1 MDISPTMADYFSSLE
16 RSLGSAVGIA
26 REARSRGLDPRLSV
40 EVPVTNDL
48 ADRVEALLGIRGV
61 AARLRELEGKMGR
74 EPVALSISEDFIAR
88 RFGETGRDEVL
99 GHAIRTA
106 MAVLTE
112 GVVAAP
118 TEGIAR
124 VDLGKNDTG
133 TEYARIFYSGPIRS
147 AGGTAQALSVLVAD
161 YVRRALNID
170 RYRPRPEEVNRYVEE
185 IREYHARQ
193 HLQYLPSDAEI
204 RLIVENCPVCIDGEG
219 TEDEEVSG
227 FRNLERVGTN
237 AIRGG
242 MALVIAEGLALK
254 APKLEKHV
262 RNLKLDGW
270 EWLSGL
276 TGGKGGEEEENGI
289 APRDKYLRDIIAGRP
304 VFAHP
309 MEKGGFRLRYG
320 RSRNTGLAAAGL
332 SPAAMHLLGGFLAV
346 GTQMKIERPGKA
358 AGIVPVDTLEGP
370 TVRLKNGDVLRIDDE
385 KTAVAL
391 AGQVDRILDC
401 GEILIGFGEF
411 LENNHPLMPAGYQ
424 EEWWRQECGGDRP
437 GSELAAIEAALS
449 GGYLHPAY
457 SYPWEDLTA
466 DQVRNLAGKIGK
478 TGSVENGVLSMPL
491 DTEAKAIL
499 EELLLPHQVR
509 DGRIRVER
517 PLVLLTCLGLTVGLE
532 RRSAWETAP
541 AAGSGLDLAMHLA
554 GFRMRPRA
562 GTRIGGRMGRPGKSR
577 PREMSPP
584 PHSLFPLGEAGGT
597 RRSFQEARS
606 AKSSMV
612 RKGSGFSQTEGM
624 IEIMAG
630 ERRCPSCRKTTF
642 RNLCLCGTPTEPV
655 FRCPRC
661 SREAPERC
669 PACGVATTSGQ
680 KVPLDLR
687 AEYTAAMER
696 LGIRENQVTLV
707 KGVKGLISRERA
719 VEPVDKGILRSIHDL
734 FVFKDGT
741 IRYDMIDLPLTHFRP
756 DEAGVSVER
765 LRALGYTH
773 DTHGNELHEPSQVLE
788 LRPQDILVSEDC
800 ARYLVK
806 VAAFIDELL
815 EKVYHLPPFYRVGEP
830 SGLVG
835 HLLVGLAPHTSAG
848 VLARLVGYTRAN
860 VGYAHPFFHAAKRRN
875 CFHGDTEIE
884 VYDGERWR
892 KERIRDFVTENFDL
906 TRPGLDRLG
915 TYSSEMMRLAYVRA
929 VDTTGSV
936 HLRRITSVSVHRAPG
951 ALIRFETDRG
961 RTIAVTPDH
970 AMLVSDLTYLR
981 KIRAMEL
988 KEGDPVPVSSGGM
1001 VLAERIAK
1009 REIVPSP
1016 DERVYCLTVDKD
1028 HTIEA
1033 NGIFTGQCDGDEDCV
1048 MLLLDC
1054 LINFSRSFLPE
1065 SRGGTMDAPLMITG
1079 RIDPSEID
1087 KESHNIDICPRY
1099 PAELYLA
1106 AQRQAHPREVE
1117 GLIDRVGK
1125 RLHTPAQFEGFS
1137 YTHETRDISAGPLE
1151 STYTTLQTMQE
1162 KLDAMLSLA
1171 RRIRAVHPDDVA
1183 ERVLYTHFIPDMQG
1197 NLRAFSNQTVRCT
1210 KCNTKYRRPPLAGK
1224 CPKCGGSILPTV
1236 HEASV
1241 KKYLE
1246 ISRRICE
1253 DYHISPYTRQ
1263 RIEVLARAIESTFGI
1278 EGEKQKALA
1287 DFM

>member
-1 MDISPTMADYFSSLE
+1 MDLSPSMAGYFASLDRSLE
-16 RSLGSAVGIA
+16 EAAGVA
-26 REARSRGLDPRLSV
+26 RAARAKGLDPRLSV

-61 AARLRELEGKMGR
+61 AARVRELEGKMER
-74 EPVALSISEDFIAR
+74 ELVALAISDDFIAR
-88 RFGETGRDEVL
+88 RFGEKNREEVL
-99 GHAIRTA
+99 DHAIRTA
-106 MAVLTE
+106 MAILTE

-124 VDLGKNDTG
+124 VDLGKNDSG
-133 TEYARIFYSGPIRS
+133 TEYARVFYSGPIRS

-161 YVRRALNID
+161 YVRRALSID
-170 RYRPRPEEVNRYVEE
+170 RYRPRGEEVERYIEE
-185 IREYHARQ
+185 IRQYNARV
-193 HLQYLPSDAEI
+193 HLQYLPGDAEI
-204 RLIVENCPVCIDGEG
+204 RLIVENCPVCVDGEG

-227 FRNLERVGTN
+227 YRNLERVGTN

-242 MALVIAEGLALK
+242 MALVIAEGVALK

-270 EWLSGL
+270 EWLSGF
-276 TGGKGGEEEENGI
+276 TGSRGTGQEENGI

-332 SPAAMHLLGGFLAV
+332 SPATMHLLGGFLAV

-370 TVRLKNGDVLRIDDE
+370 TVRLVTGDVLRVDDE

-391 AGQVDRILDC
+391 ADQVERVLDA
-401 GEILIGFGEF
+401 GEILVGFGEF

-424 EEWWRQECGGDRP
+424 EEWWQEECGGERP
-437 GSELAAIEAALS
+437 ADELAAIGLALD
-449 GGYLHPAY
+449 GGYLHPAF
-457 SYPWEDLTA
+457 SYFWEDATA
-466 DQVRNLAGKIGK
+466 GQVKALAEKVRA
-478 TGSVENGVLSMPL
+478 TGSMKDGVLGMPL
-491 DTEAKAIL
+491 DGEAKAVL
-499 EELLLPHQVR
+499 EELLVPHRVR
-509 DGRIRVER
+509 DGRILIDR
-517 PLVLLTCLGLTVGLE
+517 PLVLLACLGLTLSLE
-532 RRSAWETAP
+532 QRPAWETAP
-541 AAGSGLDLAMHLA
+541 AAGSGLDLARHLA

-584 PHSLFPLGEAGGT
+584 PHSLFPLGDAGGS

-606 AKSSMV
+606 TKKMV
-612 RKGSGFSQTEGM
+612 KREGGFSQTEGV
-624 IEIMAG
+624 IEILAG
-630 ERRCPSCRKTTF
+630 ERRCPKCGKTGF
-642 RNLCLCGTPTEPV
+642 RNLCDCGTPTEPV

-661 SREAPERC
+661 QREAPERC
-669 PACGVATTSGQ
+669 PACGVPTASGQ
-680 KVPLDLR
+680 RVPVDLR
-687 AEYTAAMER
+687 AEYSAALGR

-756 DEAGVSVER
+756 DEAGVSVDR
-765 LRALGYTH
+765 LRSLGYTH
-773 DTHGNELHEPSQVLE
+773 DTLGNELGSPSQVLE

-806 VAAFIDELL
+806 VATFIDELL
-815 EKVYHLPPFYRVGEP
+815 EKVYGLPPFYRVTEP
-830 SGLVG
+830 AGLIG

-848 VLARLVGYTRAN
+848 VLARLVGFTRAN

-892 KERIRDFVTENFDL
+892 RERIRDFVTGNFDIS
-906 TRPGLDRLG
+906 RPGLDRLG
-915 TYSSEMMRLAYVRA
+915 TYHSEAMQLAYIRA
-929 VDTTGSV
+929 VDTTGSL
-936 HLRRITSVSVHRAPG
+936 HLRRITSVSVHRSPE

-961 RTIAVTPDH
+961 RSIAVTPDH
-970 AMLVSDLTYLR
+970 AMLVSDLAYLR
-981 KIRAMEL
+981 KIRAMEV
-988 KEGDPVPVSSGGM
+988 KEGDTVPVCTGGA

-1016 DERVYCLTVDKD
+1016 DERVYCLTVDRD
-1028 HTIEA
+1028 HTMEA

-1054 LINFSRSFLPE
+1054 LLNFSRAFLPE

-1079 RIDPSEID
+1079 RIDPTEID
-1087 KESHNIDICPRY
+1087 KESHNLDVGSRY
-1099 PAELYLA
+1099 PLDLYLA
-1106 AQRQAHPREVE
+1106 AERRAHPREVE
-1117 GLIDRVGK
+1117 KLIDRVGR
-1125 RLHTPAQFEGFS
+1125 RLRTPAQFEGFS
-1137 YTHETRDISAGPLE
+1137 YTHETGDISAGPLE
-1151 STYTTLQTMQE
+1151 STYTRLQTMQE
-1162 KLDAMLSLA
+1162 KLDAMLTLA
-1171 RRIRAVHPDDVA
+1171 RRVRAVHPDDVA

-1197 NLRAFSNQTVRCT
+1197 NLRAFSNQSVRCT
-1210 KCNTKYRRPPLAGK
+1210 KCNSKYRRTPLAGK
-1224 CPKCGGSILPTV
+1224 CPRCGGAILPTV

-1253 DYHISPYTRQ
+1253 EYAISPYTRQ
-1263 RIEVLARAIESTFGI
+1263 RIEVLAKAIESTFGV
-1278 EGEKQKALA
+1278 EGEQQKALA